1 MKVVDINPHV
11 RFAEQITYSTK
22 HRTVFVRDFRLIYI
36 IGGKGEL
43 IINGVSHQLTANTLF
58 YCPGATTYTIE
69 PQNPLNLYVLN
80 FDLTQNFSHITTSLS
95 MKFDSTKTQ
104 ESLEPVTIDDS
115 NVLNSYLVL
124 KTPLEFK
131 HLIKDIIDEFA
142 SQEMF
147 FRENCSSMLKS
158 ILIRL
163 HRMNVD
169 IPGTSSDTINALITY
184 INNNFKREIK
194 NGELAEI
201 AKYHEYYL
209 NRLFIRRMGISMH
222 RYILLLRLNESKR
235 LLLNTNLSIS
245 TIASQIGF
253 NSTTHFSTYFKKE
266 IGLSPFKYRSSF
278 KNNV

>member
-22 HRTVFVRDFRLIYI
+22 DRTVFVRDCRLIYI
-36 IGGKGEL
+36 LAGKGEL
-43 IINGVSHQLTANTLF
+43 FINETAHQLTANTLF
-58 YCPGATTYTIE
+58 YCPGATSYKIE
-69 PQNPLNLYVLN
+69 PQESLDLYVLN
-80 FDLTQNFSHITTSLS
+80 FDPTQNFSHITTSLS
-95 MKFDSTKTQ
+95 MNLDTSKTQ
-104 ESLEPVTIDDS
+104 EALETVAVDDS
-115 NVLNSYLVL
+115 NVLNSYLIL
-124 KTPLEFK
+124 KNALEFK
-131 HLIKDIIDEFA
+131 NLLKDIIDEFA
-142 SQEMF
+142 SQEIF

-158 ILIRL
+158 ILIKL
-163 HRMNVD
+163 HRMNVS
-169 IPGTSSDTINALITY
+169 IPDTSSDTINKLITY

-245 TIASQIGF
+245 AISSQIGF
-253 NSTTHFSTYFKKE
+253 NSTTHFSSYFKKE
-266 IGLSPFKYRSSF
+266 TGLSPFKYRSNF
-278 KNNV
+278 KNVV